1 MNDLD
6 APRFADFFEALWG
19 WPPFAWQQDLARRVL
34 DGVERPWPDAIA
46 LPTASG
52 KTACLDI
59 AVFAMAARAAERDGV
74 QITNAP
80 RRIFFVVDR
89 RMIVD
94 EAFERAR
101 RIASKLQTAQS
112 GVVREV
118 ADRLRAL
125 AGGSNPLMCFQL
137 RGGMYRSDAWARSPL
152 QPAIIA
158 STVDQVGSRL
168 LFRAY
173 GRSSKAWPI
182 QAGLA
187 GNDALIL
194 LDEAH
199 CSQPFM
205 ETLQAV
211 RKYRQW
217 ADAPVSGHFHVAI
230 MSATPPDTLD
240 VFRDTSE
247 EPRTAGHPL
256 GDRQLASKKTILK
269 KTRAGGKKAHEELAA
284 ELAKTAEDL
293 VGNRTLAAVVFVNYV
308 ATARAVHRLLKK
320 KHGENAILLTGRMRP
335 IDKDDTVLERLQKFE
350 LSSARSKERALDGP
364 VFVIATQTLE
374 VGADLD
380 FDVLVTECASLDA
393 LLQRFGR
400 LDRMG
405 RPTQALGAILMRA
418 DLQKSSADDP
428 VYGESLGL
436 TWRWLNEQA
445 GEDLEIDMG
454 IAALAP
460 RLAGI
465 EDRTLLNAPTEHAP
479 VMLPA
484 HVDCWVQTR
493 PEPFPSPDVS
503 VFLHGPGRASA
514 DVQVVWRA
522 DIDLST
528 DETREKSMDT
538 LAMCP
543 PATAESLAVPVWVM
557 RRWMDKGETSLGEIS
572 DVEGVAGA
580 ASTAGV
586 GDGAGVSRRRV
597 VQWRGRDEAEVVA
610 RGWRIRPGDVIV
622 VPAAEEEW
630 DALGDL
636 PSLIDGAPVLDW
648 GDRAYA
654 AMRARAMLRLHPAV
668 VTMWPEGEY
677 KGRFMQLA
685 HESRN
690 EFEEDPDGF
699 VASLKDE
706 LLMMAEDGA
715 APFWLRKSAA
725 ALAKDAGLK
734 RSIIP
739 HPLNEGVILRGRAP
753 IGDKPLDAVEE
764 EVDWFTDEDDAAA
777 SGTVPIG
784 LVSHL
789 EGVSNLAGRFASG
802 CGMPESLV
810 SAIKTAGRLH
820 DLGKADSR
828 FQALLRGGNPWAVG
842 ELLAKSDGMPQGRLS
857 QERARKAVKYP
868 KGGRHELLSVR
879 MAESAPGLLPE
890 EAEYRELVL
899 HLIESHHGHC
909 RPFAPVVDD
918 PEPVEASVEINGHR
932 PSARSDTGLERLD
945 SGVAERFWRLTR
957 RYGWWGLAWLEAIV
971 RLSDHR
977 RSEAEETRQ
986 RRADG

>member
-6 APRFADFFEALWG
+6 ASRFADFFEALWG

-34 DGVERPWPDAIA
+34 DGVERSWPDAIA
-46 LPTASG
+46 LPTAAG

-59 AVFAMAARAAERDGV
+59 AVFALAARASERDGV
-74 QITNAP
+74 RIADAP

-89 RMIVD
+89 RVIVD

-101 RIASKLQTAQS
+101 RIALKLRTAES

-125 AGGSNPLMCFQL
+125 AGGNNPLMCFQL

-205 ETLQAV
+205 ETLHAV

-217 ADAPVSGHFHVAI
+217 ADAPVSSHFHVAI
-230 MSATPPDTLD
+230 MSATPPDTLNA
-240 VFRDTSE
+240 FRDTSE

-256 GDRQLASKKTILK
+256 GDRQLATKKTILK
-269 KTRAGGKKAHEELAA
+269 QTRAGGKKAHEELAA
-284 ELAKTAEDL
+284 ELAKTAEEL
-293 VGNRTLAAVVFVNYV
+293 VGSRPLAAVVFVNYV

-335 IDKDDTVLERLQKFE
+335 IDKDDTVLERLKKFD

-380 FDVLVTECASLDA
+380 FDILVTECASLDA

-400 LDRMG
+400 LDRLG
-405 RPTQALGAILMRA
+405 RPIEALGAILMRA
-418 DLQKSSADDP
+418 DLEKSSAEDP

-445 GEDLEIDMG
+445 GEDREIDMG
-454 IAALAP
+454 IASLGS
-460 RLAGI
+460 RLAGL
-465 EDRTLLNAPTEHAP
+465 EDRSILNAPTEHAP

-484 HVDCWVQTR
+484 HVDCWGQTR
-493 PEPFPSPDVS
+493 PEPAPSPDVS

-514 DVQVVWRA
+514 DVQVLWRA
-522 DIDLST
+522 DIDLS
-528 DETREKSMDT
+528 DSEPRDLSLDA
-538 LAMCP
+538 LALCP
-543 PATAESLAVPVWVM
+543 PATAESLAVPIWVM
-557 RRWMDKGETSLGEIS
+557 RRWMDKEGTAIGEIS
-572 DVEGVAGA
+572 DVEGVVGG
-580 ASTAGV
+580 ASTTGAV
-586 GDGAGVSRRRV
+586 DGAGVSRRRV
-597 VQWRGRDEAEVVA
+597 VRWRGRDEAEVVA
-610 RGWRIRPGDVIV
+610 GGRRIRPGDVIV
-622 VPAAEEEW
+622 IPAAEEEW

-636 PSLIDGAPVLDW
+636 PSLPGETPVLDW

-654 AMRARAMLRLHPAV
+654 AMRAKAMLRLHPSV
-668 VTMWPEGEY
+668 VAMWPEGEY
-677 KGRFMQLA
+677 KDRFMQLSHDA
-685 HESRN
+685 RD
-690 EFEEDPDGF
+690 EFDEDPDGF
-699 VASLKDE
+699 VASLKDG
-706 LLMMAEDGA
+706 LRMMAEDET
-715 APFWLRKSAA
+715 APGWLRRSAA
-725 ALAKDAGLK
+725 ALANDAGLK

-739 HPLNEGVILRGRAP
+739 HPLNKGVILRSSAP
-753 IGDKPLDAVEE
+753 IENQALDASEE
-764 EVDWFTDEDDAAA
+764 EVDWFSDEDDAAA
-777 SGTVPIG
+777 SGTVPVS

-789 EGVSNLAGRFASG
+789 EGVSNLANRFASG
-802 CGMPESLV
+802 CALPKPLV
-810 SAIKTAGRLH
+810 SAIETAGRLH
-820 DLGKADSR
+820 DLGKADPR

-842 ELLAKSDGMPQGRLS
+842 ELLAKSDGMPQGYLS
-857 QERARKAVKYP
+857 HERARKAVGYP
-868 KGGRHELLSVR
+868 RGGRHELLSVR

-890 EAEYRELVL
+890 EAEYMELVM
-899 HLIESHHGHC
+899 HLIGSHHGHC

-918 PEPVEASVEINGHR
+918 PGPVEASVELDGHR

-977 RSEAEETRQ
+977 RSEREEL
-986 RRADG
+986 GG